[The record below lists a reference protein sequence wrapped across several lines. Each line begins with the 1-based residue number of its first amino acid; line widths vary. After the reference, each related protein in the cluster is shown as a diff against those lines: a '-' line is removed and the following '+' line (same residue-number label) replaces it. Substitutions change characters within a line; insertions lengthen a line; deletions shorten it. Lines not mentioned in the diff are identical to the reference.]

1 MTRVRVILCLVL
13 ILFGSG
19 TRAQQSM
26 DPLPCSYYSG
36 QQETFAAVVAA
47 NGKSV
52 LWVHRQGK
60 DFPPCIDVLPAK
72 PPYWIVN
79 REDWNRRFYVF
90 THDAISGVYSSS
102 TRRNDFVTLDELS
115 RGIENL
121 SAAGPSDGKALPIMQ
136 FVSNVYAAEYRS
148 DLKLILSGTLAGILL
163 AIGLWKRD
171 QRLGLI
177 AARAAAGCPLALYA
191 GGTPGL
197 ILWMLTLPWFLAA
210 FLPVRV
216 TLGFTALIVVLDQ
229 LTGLRYGDFSP
240 LQGYFGP
247 GIRFYGVGNEL
258 LGIITG
264 TLAVCVPK
272 KFRVIAAL
280 ACVAFFGNAS
290 LGADFGAVVTFAALV
305 AMDILRSFNLFR
317 SRKTEWLL
325 APAVL
330 VGMITA
336 VGAAWLDMMFS
347 PKMSHAGAAMTAA
360 KTSGVGHL
368 IDIVWRKVLMNFE
381 IALRPPTM
389 IAFLAVVVLIWFG
402 RRVFV
407 VRLPWQSGIRYLS
420 LATVLSLVFND
431 SGVVT
436 ALMALLPALAM
447 IPEVHQ
453 SNG

>member
-1 MTRVRVILCLVL
+1 
-13 ILFGSG
+13 
-19 TRAQQSM
+19 M

-36 QQETFAAVVAA
+36 QQETLAAAVGA
-47 NGKSV
+47 NSRSV

-60 DFPPCIDVLPAK
+60 DFPPCLDVLPSK

-79 REDWNRRFYVF
+79 RDDKNRRFYVF

-102 TRRNDFVTLDELS
+102 TRRNNFVTLDELS
-115 RGIENL
+115 RGVENIP
-121 SAAGPSDGKALPIMQ
+121 AAGPSVGNELPITR
-136 FVSNVYAAEYRS
+136 FASNVYASENYS
-148 DLKLILSGTLAGILL
+148 DLKLVLSGTLAGILL
-163 AIGLWKRD
+163 AIGLWRREQKW
-171 QRLGLI
+171 GLI

-197 ILWMLTLPWFLAA
+197 ILWMLTLPWILAA

-216 TLGFTALIVVLDQ
+216 TLGATALIVVMDQ

-290 LGADFGAVVTFAALV
+290 LGADFGAVVTFAAL
-305 AMDILRSFNLFR
+305 AAIDILRSFNFFR

-330 VGMITA
+330 IGMITA
-336 VGAAWLDMMFS
+336 VAAAWLDMMFS

-368 IDIVWRKVLMNFE
+368 IDIVGRKVLMNIE

-389 IAFLAVVVLIWFG
+389 VAFLAVVVLIWLG

-420 LATVLSLVFND
+420 LAVVLSLVFND